1 MVLNVRRPVA
11 ALYTLPAARPYQ
23 GRKLLLLEHF
33 LCVLKIIWPPFFRR
47 AVGTGGL
54 RGEGGDDVATI
65 GPQWGDDG
73 ATMGRRWGDDGVTM
87 GQRWGDDVVTIF
99 RGIGVR
105 LQ

>member
-54 RGEGGDDVATI
+54 RGEGSDGVATI

-73 ATMGRRWGDDGVTM
+73 ATMGLQWGDDGATI
-87 GQRWGDDVVTIF
+87 GQRWGDDDATMG
-99 RGIGVR
+99 RR
-105 LQ
+105 

>member
-73 ATMGRRWGDDGVTM
+73 ATMGLQWGDDGATI
-87 GQRWGDDVVTIF
+87 GQRWGDDDATMG
-99 RGIGVR
+99 RR
-105 LQ
+105 

>member
-1 MVLNVRRPVA
+1 MYFALVLNVRRPVA

-73 ATMGRRWGDDGVTM
+73 ATMGLRWCDDGATIGRRWGDDEATM
-87 GQRWGDDVVTIF
+87 GR
-99 RGIGVR
+99 
-105 LQ
+105 